1 VSHYFFHYLGEDLWS
16 WAEAER
22 HGLEAVALSFPS
34 EPEVVAYSGMKHD
47 VKVGIGDVDLGHV
60 VPSSNEVADGV
71 ETLHLEVFVA
81 DEPVERLEIE
91 DWPPS
96 IGALLRHG
104 EHDWVEG
111 VAPRGGEGHF
121 LHDTHL

>member
-1 VSHYFFHYLGEDLWS
+1 
-16 WAEAER
+16 
-22 HGLEAVALSFPS
+22 
-34 EPEVVAYSGMKHD
+34 MKHD
-47 VKVGIGDVDLGHV
+47 VKEGIGDVDLGHI

-81 DEPVERLEIE
+81 GEPVERLEIE

-104 EHDWVEG
+104 EHD
-111 VAPRGGEGHF
+111 
-121 LHDTHL
+121 